1 MSTNPEVKLESSET
15 YNYYNYYD
23 SSNAYTTSYNS
34 YNPQYYQS
42 NPYYNYNTAYYSYN
56 TIPNQ
61 ASYPATSY
69 PAVSNDSAYISVQN
83 INASNSNGSFNDEIY
98 QAGANSSSSSSSGAS
113 STSSSPTWAENKPK
127 TSKTKQIVPKLT
139 NTEPSSIGCELS
151 NASLWNKF
159 SVHTTEMI
167 ITKQGRRMFPTLQY
181 KLSGLEADKQYNVF
195 VDIILADPN
204 HWKFQG
210 GKWVPCGQAQQQ
222 LSGASNKVT
231 NSPPASIK
239 SAGRIYLHPDSPNT
253 GLHWMKNEIIF
264 GKIKLTNNKAN
275 TDGQMILNS
284 MHKYIPRIHI
294 APADDN
300 KNIKTFTFPET
311 QFIAVTAYQ
320 NTDITQLKIDNNPFA
335 KGFRDNSERSYEN
348 SILIASQ
355 NNQGYVQAAP
365 AQVEYTSPSYSAYK
379 PVQSVYYEN
388 VYATSTPKINQS
400 YAQSSYVMSPPPVY
414 NQYYGQSTL
423 NSTSSTIRNS
433 KRSIDVANEG
443 EVDEEYSSSSA
454 KYQCTNGYN
463 VYTNGA
469 GYAYS
474 PNSTGSVNLASTTTS
489 VLNSNYELWIV
500 ILFFF

>member
-1 MSTNPEVKLESSET
+1 MSTNPQVKLESSDNYT
-15 YNYYNYYD
+15 YYNYYD
-23 SSNAYTTSYNS
+23 SSNAYASAYSS
-34 YNPQYYQS
+34 YNPPYYQS

-56 TIPNQ
+56 SIPPQ
-61 ASYPATSY
+61 APYNPATSY
-69 PAVSNDSAYISVQN
+69 PTVSNDSAYISVQ
-83 INASNSNGSFNDEIY
+83 ASNSNGSFTDDLY

-113 STSSSPTWAENKPK
+113 STSSSPTWSTENKPNA
-127 TSKTKQIVPKLT
+127 SKTKQIAPKLAT
-139 NTEPSSIGCELS
+139 ATDPSSIGCELS
-151 NASLWNKF
+151 NASLWSKF

-181 KLSGLEADKQYNVF
+181 KLSGLDADKQYNVF

-222 LSGASNKVT
+222 LSGASNKVS

-253 GLHWMKNEIIF
+253 GLHWTKNEIVF

-284 MHKYIPRIHI
+284 MHKYMPRIHV

-300 KNIKTFTFPET
+300 ANIKTFTFPET

-355 NNQGYVQAAP
+355 SSQGYVQTA
-365 AQVEYTSPSYSAYK
+365 AQVEYTSPSYGAYK
-379 PVQSVYYEN
+379 PAQSAYYES

-400 YAQSSYVMSPPPVY
+400 YAQASYGMSSPPVY
-414 NQYYGQSTL
+414 SQYYGQSAV
-423 NSTSSTIRNS
+423 SSTIRNG
-433 KRSIDVANEG
+433 KRSIEAANEA
-443 EVDEEYSSSSA
+443 ELDEEYSNSA
-454 KYQCTNGYN
+454 KYQCTSAYN
-463 VYTNGA
+463 VYANGA
-469 GYAYS
+469 GYGYS
-474 PNSTGSVNLASTTTS
+474 PSSTGAVNLAAATTTTS
-489 VLNSNYELWIV
+489 VLNSNYEL
-500 ILFFF
+500 